1 MSDCPYEI
9 GDKLRFKPA
18 AYGDCTTGFGG
29 ELNVEVTGTVEKTHE
44 AHRWYRARYATPQGD
59 AYECFKF

>member
-1 MSDCPYEI
+1 MSDCPYEV

-29 ELNVEVTGTVEKTHE
+29 ELNVEVVGKVVQINEEH
-44 AHRWYRARYATPQGD
+44 HWYRARYDTPQGVQH
-59 AYECFKF
+59 ETFKF